1 MQRRT
6 FLLGTT
12 LLLAVGMTVS
22 TAAAIRYHQ
31 QLAGRRGAAF
41 ASPAVPSPASSAVPP
56 RDVTPPLS
64 SHSYD
69 LDTGKLHTT
78 VYLTAAASDNSS
90 STQGRL
96 LVTGLIRGATPGIR
110 YRLTGGT
117 CASNTTQHNVWADGV
132 ADAAGTAY
140 LTGREWTLP
149 KDDQYFLTLEPW
161 PADGTSSARLQPGIE
176 GVFLLGQAVPFVGHV
191 NVVPYGGG
199 PGVSSD
205 RDPTRD
211 AVFRCGRSPLPRSL
225 S

>member
-6 FLLGTT
+6 LLLGTT
-12 LLLAVGMTVS
+12 LLLTVGMTVA

-31 QLAGRRGAAF
+31 QLNDQRGSAP
-41 ASPAVPSPASSAVPP
+41 ASPTAPSPASSAIPS
-56 RDVTPPLS
+56 RDVPPPLS

-78 VYLTAAASDNSS
+78 VYLTAAASDNST

-96 LVTGLIRGATPGIR
+96 LITGLIRGATPGIR

-117 CASNTTQHNVWADGV
+117 CASTKTQRNVWAEGV
-132 ADAAGTAY
+132 ADSSGTAY

-149 KDDQYFLTLEPW
+149 KDDQYFLTLDPW
-161 PADGTSSARLQPGIE
+161 PADGTTPARQQPGIE

-199 PGVSSD
+199 NGCFVGP
-205 RDPTRD
+205 
-211 AVFRCGRSPLPRSL
+211 
-225 S
+225 